1 MEIRFCEV
9 TSQLALL
16 STKIENLTKDTQLVL
31 AHCGIDVLL
40 CASAPGHMFR
50 ALYELPENVI
60 ISRAGAEVG
69 LFTLELFNWTR

>member
-1 MEIRFCEV
+1 MTLQF
-9 TSQLALL
+9 ALL